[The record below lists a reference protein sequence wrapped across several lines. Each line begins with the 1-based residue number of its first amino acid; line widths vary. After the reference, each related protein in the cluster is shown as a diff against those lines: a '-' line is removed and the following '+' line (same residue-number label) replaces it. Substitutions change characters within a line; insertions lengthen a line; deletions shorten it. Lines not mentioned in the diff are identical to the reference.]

1 LCQGPQCERSLA
13 KRGEIEQS
21 MMRFD
26 RFTER
31 AQDAAMRA
39 YEIMQRH
46 GHSQVDV
53 EHLFLALLEQ
63 PQGLISDM
71 LVGMGAPVDLL
82 KERLSDNLQ
91 RTPRS
96 VGAGLYPQQ
105 VAQVF
110 ITPRLKRVIDQAT
123 EEAKQLQDE
132 YISTEHLMLG
142 IASER
147 NSFSA
152 NLLRESRIT
161 RDLILSAIEQG
172 RGGQKASSPT
182 AESRYRTLEKYGR
195 DLTRLAADGKLDPVI
210 GRDVEILRVIQV
222 LSRRTKNNPVLI
234 GEAGVGK
241 TAIVEGL
248 AQKIVQEDVPET
260 LIGKRLISLDLGAMI
275 AGTRF
280 RGEFEER
287 LKATI
292 EEVQKAE
299 GEVILFVDEL
309 HTVVGAGA
317 AQGAVDASNMLK
329 PALAR
334 GELRCVGAT
343 TLDEYRQYIEKDS
356 ALERRFAPIYVD
368 EPSVEDTIGILRGVR
383 DRYEK
388 HHQITFTDEALVAA
402 AKLSQRYVT
411 ERRLPDKAID
421 LIDEAGAKLRVA
433 LYTMPEPLKTVKK
446 RLAKLKS
453 EEEATWEAKDYARS
467 AELKSE
473 RLKVSGQYEVD
484 RTAWRQSSG
493 LDEVVDAKDIAEIV
507 ARWTGIP
514 VNTMLEGEA
523 IKLLRMEEEL
533 HKRVVGQNEAIAAV
547 SDALRRARSGLK
559 NPKRPIGSFIFLGSS
574 GVGKTELAKALAQ
587 YLFDDEEALVR
598 IDMSEYQER
607 HTVSRLFGAPPGY
620 VGYDEGGQLTEAVR
634 RRPYRVILFDEI
646 EKAHPE
652 VWNSLL
658 QILEDGRLTDGQGHV
673 VDFRN
678 TVLIMT
684 SNIGTAFVRAGGT
697 LGFLK
702 DDALSNQDRQ
712 LRDNI
717 QRDLKQTF
725 RPEFLNRVDEII
737 IFHSLTQE
745 HVRQIVDLQMR
756 EISDRL
762 GEHGIKVEL
771 SEDSRNWLAEVGFD
785 PQFGARPLRRALQR
799 YIENP
804 LSRQLLAGE
813 FHEGDTV
820 VVEMGQNA
828 EGEREPVFER
838 VPAPGIAVEL
848 PVRPEAT
855 GSTK

>member
-1 LCQGPQCERSLA
+1 
-13 KRGEIEQS
+13 

-39 YEIMQRH
+39 YETMQRY

-63 PQGLISDM
+63 PQSLISEM
-71 LVGMGAPVDLL
+71 LERMGAPVEVM
-82 KERLSDNLQ
+82 KERLVENLQ

-96 VGAGLYPQQ
+96 VGASIYPQQ

-123 EEAKQLQDE
+123 EEARQLQDE

-152 NLLRESRIT
+152 NLLREGRIN
-161 RDLILSAIEQG
+161 REMILSAIQQG
-172 RGGQKASSPT
+172 RGGQKASTPT

-195 DLTRLAADGKLDPVI
+195 DLTQIATQGKLDPVI
-210 GRDVEILRVIQV
+210 GRDAEILRVIQV

-248 AQKIVQEDVPET
+248 AQKIVQEDVPEI

-287 LKATI
+287 LKTTI
-292 EEVQKAE
+292 EEVQRAE
-299 GEVILFVDEL
+299 GEVILFIDEL

-334 GELRCVGAT
+334 GELRCIGAT

-368 EPSVEDTIGILRGVR
+368 EPSVEDTIEILRGVR

-388 HHQITFTDEALVAA
+388 HHQISFTDDALVAA
-402 AKLSQRYVT
+402 ARLSNRYVT
-411 ERRLPDKAID
+411 ERRMPDKAID
-421 LIDEAGAKLRVA
+421 LIDEAGAGLRVA
-433 LYTMPEPLKTVKK
+433 LYTMPASLKATKK
-446 RLAKLKS
+446 KLTQLKA
-453 EEEATWEAKDYARS
+453 EEEATWAANDYARS
-467 AELKSE
+467 AEIKSE
-473 RLKVSGQYEVD
+473 RLKMASQYEVD
-484 RTAWRQSSG
+484 RTAWRQSAG
-493 LDEVVDAKDIAEIV
+493 LDETIDAEDIARVV

-514 VNTMLEGEA
+514 VNTMLQGEA
-523 IKLLRMEEEL
+523 AKLLRMEDEL
-533 HKRVVGQNEAIAAV
+533 HKRVVGQHEAIAAV

-559 NPKRPIGSFIFLGSS
+559 DPKRPIGSFIFLGSS

-607 HTVSRLFGAPPGY
+607 HTVSRMFGAPPGY

-658 QILEDGRLTDGQGHV
+658 QILEDGRLTDGQGHA

-684 SNIGTAFVRAGGT
+684 SNIGTSFVKSGGT

-702 DDALSNQDRQ
+702 QDALSNQDRQ
-712 LRDNI
+712 LQENI
-717 QRDLKQTF
+717 ERDLKQTF
-725 RPEFLNRVDEII
+725 RPEFLNRIDEII

-745 HVRQIVDLQMR
+745 HVREIVDLQMR
-756 EISDRL
+756 EIAGRL
-762 GEHGIKVEL
+762 AEHNVKVEL
-771 SEDSRNWLAEVGFD
+771 SEAARDWLAQEGYD
-785 PQFGARPLRRALQR
+785 PQFGARPLRRTLQR
-799 YIENP
+799 FVENP
-804 LSRQLLAGE
+804 LSKRILAGE
-813 FHEGDTV
+813 FVDGDTIEV
-820 VVEMGQNA
+820 DVA
-828 EGEREPVFER
+828 ENDEGKTEPVFKVR
-838 VPAPGIAVEL
+838 PAEGIAVEL
-848 PVRPEAT
+848 PVNR
-855 GSTK
+855 STNQQIGE